1 MTPTFHLTFEPCL
14 PHTPSLTQQQTH
26 IHAVNTINNHVLPVH
41 FSEGPRICPRPN
53 PCVYIATGAFTLLSF
68 FLLA

>member
-26 IHAVNTINNHVLPVH
+26 IHAVNTINNHVQM
-41 FSEGPRICPRPN
+41 
-53 PCVYIATGAFTLLSF
+53 TAFQFT
-68 FLLA
+68 FLKVPGSVPGLIRVFT